1 MSEVDSLGSNLFYAG
16 VQNSTNE
23 ALKQR
28 KSEKISGTK
37 KSKFRDMIKSESAE
51 EESSFVTKGLP
62 PEIQEMSFDDA
73 AVYLKDAV
81 DMAGDVLSQEVNNEN
96 IQQFKKAVSNFI
108 TFIVENNYE
117 ITSKKSR
124 RMEFV
129 SPVNFF
135 STYNTK
141 PHPKDPKI
149 QVKVINE
156 KLDLLAQSMLE
167 AQRNNLKILEQVDEI
182 KGLIVD
188 LISS

>member
-37 KSKFRDMIKSESAE
+37 KSKFRELLKAETE

-62 PEIQEMSFDDA
+62 PEIQEMNFDDA
-73 AVYLKDAV
+73 TVYLKDAV
-81 DMAGDVLSQEVNNEN
+81 DMAGDVLSQEINDEN
-96 IQQFKKAVSNFI
+96 IQKFKKAVSNFI

-117 ITSKKSR
+117 VSSKKPR
-124 RMEFV
+124 RMTIV

-141 PHPKDPKI
+141 GHFADPKV

-156 KLDLLAQSMLE
+156 KLDLLAQSMLDT
-167 AQRNNLKILEQVDEI
+167 QRNNLKILEQVDEI

-188 LISS
+188 LMSS

>member
-28 KSEKISGTK
+28 KNEKISGTK
-37 KSKFRDMIKSESAE
+37 KSKFHELLKSENAQ

-81 DMAGDVLSQEVNNEN
+81 DMAGDVLSQEINDVN

-117 ITSKKSR
+117 VSSKKPR
-124 RMEFV
+124 RMTIV

-141 PHPKDPKI
+141 GHFADPKV

-156 KLDLLAQSMLE
+156 KLDLLAQSMLDT
-167 AQRNNLKILEQVDEI
+167 QRNNLKILAQVDEI

-188 LISS
+188 LMSS

>member
-28 KSEKISGTK
+28 KNEKISGTK
-37 KSKFRDMIKSESAE
+37 KSKFHELLKSENSQ
-51 EESSFVTKGLP
+51 EESSFITKGLP

-81 DMAGDVLSQEVNNEN
+81 DMAGDVLSQEINDVN

-117 ITSKKSR
+117 VSSKKPR
-124 RMEFV
+124 RMTIV

-141 PHPKDPKI
+141 GHFADPKV

-156 KLDLLAQSMLE
+156 KLDLLAQSMLDT
-167 AQRNNLKILEQVDEI
+167 QRNNLKILAQVDEI

-188 LISS
+188 LMSS

>member
-37 KSKFRDMIKSESAE
+37 KSKFRDLLKTESAE
-51 EESSFVTKGLP
+51 TESSFVTKGLP

-81 DMAGDVLSQEVNNEN
+81 DMAGDVLSQEINNEN
-96 IQQFKKAVSNFI
+96 IQKFKQAVSNFI

-117 ITSKKSR
+117 VSSKKPR
-124 RMEFV
+124 RMTIV

-141 PHPKDPKI
+141 GHLADPKV

-156 KLDLLAQSMLE
+156 KLDLLAQSMLD

-188 LISS
+188 LMSS